1 MIKNKNIIYSCQKCG
16 AQYPKWTGRCLECG
30 DWGTISE
37 EQVTSTSKQPKNT
50 QIGNVAQVINLQ
62 NVAVGNE
69 VRLITKYAEFNR
81 VVGSGLVLGSCLL
94 LGGDPG
100 IGKSTLALQ
109 VAASID
115 NSLYVAGEEST
126 EQIASRWQRLKI
138 KPVKIIN
145 DNNIANIIATINQH
159 QPKLAVI
166 DSIQTIYCDQVE
178 GEPGN
183 LNQLK
188 ACTAQLVALAKE
200 KKVTIIIVGHVTKDG
215 QVAGPKT
222 IEHLVDAVLYF
233 EGDKHQQY
241 RILRA
246 TKNRFGQT
254 GEIGVWE
261 MANSGLKEVLNP
273 AAIFIGADQLSSG
286 SVITAALEGSRIFL
300 VEIQALVN
308 KTSYGYPRR
317 LGSGFSNQ
325 RLEVILAVL
334 AKRMKLSLA
343 NYDLYV
349 NVTGGFVLKEPAAD
363 LAVATAIVSAFYDQV
378 LDQKTVVFGEV
389 GLDGQIRSVL
399 KTKERLQT
407 VIKLGYQN
415 IILPTLKV
423 KLKESQI
430 KMKEINNIGDLGK
443 LFK

>member
-1 MIKNKNIIYSCQKCG
+1 MSKSITVFSCSKCG

-30 DWGTISE
+30 SWGTISE
-37 EQVTSTSKQPKNT
+37 ETSVAPTKLRKN
-50 QIGNVAQVINLQ
+50 QSSGSVADIVNLQ
-62 NVAVGNE
+62 NIPVNQE
-69 VRLITKYAEFNR
+69 LRWKTKYAEFNR
-81 VVGSGLVLGSCLL
+81 VVGDGLAPGSCLL

-109 VAASID
+109 IAASIED
-115 NSLYVAGEEST
+115 SLYFAGEEST

-138 KPVKIIN
+138 KPVSLSN
-145 DNNIANIIATINQH
+145 ESNVANIIATINKH
-159 QPKLAVI
+159 RPKLAII
-166 DSIQTIYCDQVE
+166 DSIQTTYCSEVD

-183 LNQLK
+183 INQLK
-188 ACTAQLVALAKE
+188 ACTAQLMTAAKE
-200 KKVTIIIVGHVTKDG
+200 TKTAIIIIGHVTKDG
-215 QVAGPKT
+215 QMAGPKT

-246 TKNRFGQT
+246 MKNRFGQT

-261 MANSGLKEVLNP
+261 MSNGGLVEVLNP
-273 AAIFIGADQLSSG
+273 AAIFIGSDQLSSG
-286 SVITAALEGSRIFL
+286 SVITAAVEGSRIFL

-308 KTSYGYPRR
+308 KTSFGYPRR

-334 AKRMKLSLA
+334 AKKMKLSLA

-363 LAVATAIVSAFYDQV
+363 LAVATAIVSAYYDRV
-378 LDQKTVVFGEV
+378 LPDRAVVFGEI
-389 GLDGQIRSVL
+389 GLDGQVRVVL

-407 VIKLGYQN
+407 AIKLGYQN
-415 IILPTLKV
+415 IIMPTLKI
-423 KLKESQI
+423 KLKEQKI
-430 KMKEINNIGDLGK
+430 KFRELNSINDLAQ